1 MARLIEIKMQL
12 TLEDLLEH
20 SKDSDVFIEE
30 FEAEMRA
37 RAINIAKEIVSVLHN
52 DVLTELIEY
61 LKVSNLSDYQRDYD
75 EMLLEKIKIIAN
87 DTYKEQQLQGKIPY
101 SI

>member
-1 MARLIEIKMQL
+1 MSRLIEIKMQL